1 MRKDPPR
8 KRGSAVIQ
16 DDRKATFDRRKAVME
31 MFSENAKTYIQLS
44 GAALALTLT
53 FAKSILHIP
62 ESHSIVNV
70 YTVAMWSC
78 FLVTILLGAFYQ
90 FLAVKQLDA
99 FLDWDYDETWDKI
112 QPGWIYAGML
122 VAFYGG
128 SVIFTAYAIVQL
140 QMLPKT

>member
-1 MRKDPPR
+1 VELLPR
-8 KRGSAVIQ
+8 H
-16 DDRKATFDRRKAVME
+16 D
-31 MFSENAKTYIQLS
+31 
-44 GAALALTLT
+44 LAR
-53 FAKSILHIP
+53 
-62 ESHSIVNV
+62 
-70 YTVAMWSC
+70 
-78 FLVTILLGAFYQ
+78 AFYQ